1 MTQSIRIRRLP
12 VALVLAA
19 VAALGL
25 VMAVA
30 GASGS
35 EPVKQRTAER
45 LVVRGEDTV
54 KETVT
59 DGPCPGGVCPLELT
73 DGVFR
78 GTIGTG
84 QYDGSI
90 ELRVAEGFANGEGG
104 VCAPV
109 SGRIVLGAGS
119 ADRLVL
125 GIRGDSCQDGQGDL
139 TQASFTNVAEF
150 VVKYGTG
157 VYAKARGSGLA
168 TFLEDASDKERMTL
182 IGTIYR

>member
-1 MTQSIRIRRLP
+1 MTHSIRIRRVP
-12 VALVLAA
+12 AALALAA

-25 VMAVA
+25 VLAVA

-35 EPVKQRTAER
+35 ELDKQRTAER

-54 KETVT
+54 KEAN
-59 DGPCPGGVCPLELT
+59 GGACPGGVCQLELT

-78 GTIGTG
+78 GTVGTG
-84 QYDGSI
+84 QYDGSVA
-90 ELRVAEGFANGEGG
+90 LNVAEAFANGEGG
-104 VCAPV
+104 VCAPI

-125 GIRGDSCQDGQGDL
+125 GIRGDSCQDGEGDL
-139 TQASFTNVAEF
+139 TQATFTGMAEF

-157 VYAKARGSGLA
+157 AYAKARGSGLA

>member
-1 MTQSIRIRRLP
+1 MIHSIRIRRLP
-12 VALVLAA
+12 VALALVA

-25 VMAVA
+25 VLAVA

-35 EPVKQRTAER
+35 ELDKQRTAER
-45 LVVRGEDTV
+45 LVVRGEGTV
-54 KETVT
+54 N
-59 DGPCPGGVCPLELT
+59 DGPCPGGVCQLTLT

-84 QYDGSI
+84 QYDGSVD
-90 ELRVAEGFANGEGG
+90 LKVAEGFANGEGG
-104 VCAPV
+104 VCAPI

-125 GIRGDSCQDGQGDL
+125 GLRGDSCQDGEGDL
-139 TQASFTNVAEF
+139 TQAAFTNVAEF

-157 VYAKARGSGLA
+157 EYAKARGNGLA
-168 TFLEDASDKERMTL
+168 TFSEDASDRERMTL
-182 IGTIYR
+182 IGSIYR

>member
-1 MTQSIRIRRLP
+1 MIHSLRNRRLP
-12 VALVLAA
+12 ATLALVA

-25 VMAVA
+25 VLAVA

-35 EPVKQRTAER
+35 ELGKQRTAER

-54 KETVT
+54 K
-59 DGPCPGGVCPLELT
+59 DGPCPGGVCQLELT

-78 GTIGTG
+78 GTVGTG
-84 QYDGSI
+84 QYDGSVD
-90 ELRVAEGFANGEGG
+90 LKVAEGFANGEGG
-104 VCAPV
+104 VCAPI
-109 SGRIVLGAGS
+109 SARIVLGAGS

-125 GIRGDSCQDGQGDL
+125 GIRGDSCQDGDGDL
-139 TQASFTNVAEF
+139 TQASFTGMADF

>member
-1 MTQSIRIRRLP
+1 MTHSIRIRRLP
-12 VALVLAA
+12 AALALAA

-25 VMAVA
+25 VLAVA

-35 EPVKQRTAER
+35 ELDKQRTAER
-45 LVVRGEDTV
+45 LVIRGEDTV
-54 KETVT
+54 K
-59 DGPCPGGVCPLELT
+59 DGGCPGGVCQITLT

-78 GTIGTG
+78 GTVGTG

-90 ELRVAEGFANGEGG
+90 DLKVAEGFANGEGG

-109 SGRIVLGAGS
+109 SGRIVLGADS
-119 ADRLVL
+119 PDRLVL
-125 GIRGDSCQDGQGDL
+125 GLRGDSCQDGDGDL
-139 TQASFTNVAEF
+139 SSASFTSVAEF

-157 VYAKARGSGLA
+157 DYAKARGSGLA
-168 TFLEDASDKERMTL
+168 TFLEDASDREQMTL